1 MGLIF
6 TVYYLLIMNNFTYD
20 LNEHITAGAFMEQD
34 TIIMSS

>member
-20 LNEHITAGAFMEQD
+20 LNEHFTAGAF
-34 TIIMSS
+34 I